1 MADLVGDS
9 SPASRLIYVDVE
21 VRRIVLTGFMGA
33 GKSTVGRLLADRTG
47 WELLDLDTHIET
59 TTGKNARELFDVL
72 GESGFRQLE
81 SDLWGAVLQR
91 SRAIISPGGAVIDK
105 LANQSVLAQSAGSF
119 VVFLDAPFQTLIDRC
134 LQQERQEGGIYRP
147 LLHETESATARYLE
161 RRALYASHAHR
172 VIDVAD
178 KSPEVIAQGIWQ
190 AVFAT
195 R

>member
-105 LANQSVLAQSAGSF
+105 LANQSVLHRVRAASLSF
-119 VVFLDAPFQTLIDRC
+119 SMRRFRRSSIAASNRRGRRVVFIVRYCTKLRVPRRDIWSGGRC
-134 LQQERQEGGIYRP
+134 TR
-147 LLHETESATARYLE
+147 
-161 RRALYASHAHR
+161 
-172 VIDVAD
+172 
-178 KSPEVIAQGIWQ
+178 
-190 AVFAT
+190 AT
-195 R
+195 RIE